1 MSKKKK
7 WIIAISVVVILAL
20 LAGGYIFTKSKFN
33 SSAGEGEIFPMKVS
47 DMMGGME
54 ASSGSLFAGVVEPKE
69 TEKIFLDPERGTVK
83 EVFVKE
89 GDVVKAGAQLFSYE
103 NKEGEMELKQKGLE
117 LEIANSSVKQK
128 KSEIWSLEKQI
139 KNASAEE
146 KTALRQQV
154 TQAEAD
160 LKIAQF
166 EVEKAN
172 LEYQEMKKKV
182 NDNIVKAKVNG
193 IVQKIDEEQ
202 KQSAAGGNNQMG
214 QQQAPGSFMQIYN
227 TDAYFVKGNVNE
239 LIKDEL
245 QVGQEVNVVSRKDP
259 EQKWPGKII
268 EIGKLPT
275 EENGE
280 DMSMDMGMGDMAMNP
295 QASNYPFQVQLT
307 EHEGL
312 EFGYHVFIELKGEEE
327 APQEVTIPTDMI
339 VMDGD
344 KSFVWTV
351 VDEKLKKQ
359 EVKLGEE
366 IPDMMMTIV
375 ESGLTKD
382 DYVVYPDD
390 TVKEGKKVTI
400 DDSLEEHQ

>member
-7 WIIAISVVVILAL
+7 WIITISVIVILGL
-20 LAGGYIFTKSKFN
+20 IVGGYIFAKSKFN
-33 SSAGEGEIFPMKVS
+33 SAEGEGEIFPMKVS

-54 ASSGSLFAGVVEPKE
+54 AGSGGLFAGVVEPKE
-69 TEKIFLDPERGTVK
+69 TEKIFLDSERGTVK

-89 GDVVKAGAQLFSYE
+89 GDVVQAGAQLFSYE
-103 NKEGEMELKQKGLE
+103 NKEGEMQLKQKGIE

-128 KSEIWSLEKQI
+128 KNEIWQTEKQI

-154 TQAEAD
+154 TQAEGD
-160 LKIAQF
+160 LKLAQF

-202 KQSAAGGNNQMG
+202 KQSTGANNQG

-227 TDAYFVKGNVNE
+227 TDAYFVKGTVNE

-268 EIGKLPT
+268 EIGKLPNDENS
-275 EENGE
+275 EEMG
-280 DMSMDMGMGDMAMNP
+280 MDMGMDMATNP

-327 APQEVTIPTDMI
+327 ASQEVMLPTDMI
-339 VMDGD
+339 VMDGE
-344 KSFVWTV
+344 KPYVWTV

-359 EVKLGEE
+359 EVKLGKEMPE
-366 IPDMMMTIV
+366 MMMTVIK
-375 ESGLTKD
+375 SGLKKD

>member
-7 WIIAISVVVILAL
+7 WIIAIAVVIILAL
-20 LAGGYIFTKSKFN
+20 VAGGYIFTKSKFN
-33 SSAGEGEIFPMKVS
+33 SSEGEGEIFPMKVS

-54 ASSGSLFAGVVEPKE
+54 AGSGGLFAGVVEPKE
-69 TEKIFLDPERGTVK
+69 TEKIFIDPQRGTIK

-103 NKEGEMELKQKGLE
+103 NKEGEMELKQKGIE

-128 KSEIWSLEKQI
+128 KDEIWQTEKQI
-139 KNASAEE
+139 KNAAGEE

-154 TQAEAD
+154 TQAQAD

-193 IVQKIDEEQ
+193 IVQKVDEEQ
-202 KQSAAGGNNQMG
+202 KQSSGNNQME

-227 TDAYFVKGNVNE
+227 TDAYFVKGTVNE

-245 QVGQEVNVVSRKDP
+245 QVGQEVNIVSRKDP
-259 EQKWPGKII
+259 ALKWPGKIT

-275 EENGE
+275 EENGDE
-280 DMSMDMGMGDMAMNP
+280 MGMDMGMGDMMMNP

-327 APQEVTIPTDMI
+327 ATEEVMIPSDMI

-344 KSFVWTV
+344 KAFVWTV

-366 IPDMMMTIV
+366 LPEMMMTII
-375 ESGLTKD
+375 ESGLKQE
-382 DYVVYPDD
+382 DYIVYPDD

>member
-7 WIIAISVVVILAL
+7 WIIAIAVVIILAL
-20 LAGGYIFTKSKFN
+20 VASGYIFAKSKFN
-33 SSAGEGEIFPMKVS
+33 SSEGEGEIFPMKVS

-54 ASSGSLFAGVVEPKE
+54 AGSGSLFAGVVEPKE
-69 TEKIFLDPERGTVK
+69 TEKIFIDPQRGTIK

-117 LEIANSSVKQK
+117 LEIANSSVRQK
-128 KSEIWSLEKQI
+128 KDEIWQTEKQI
-139 KNASAEE
+139 KNAAGEE

-154 TQAEAD
+154 TQAQAD

-193 IVQKIDEEQ
+193 IVQKVDEEQ
-202 KQSAAGGNNQMG
+202 KQSSGGNYQME

-227 TDAYFVKGNVNE
+227 TDAYFVKGTVNE

-259 EQKWPGKII
+259 ALKWPGKII

-280 DMSMDMGMGDMAMNP
+280 DMGMDMGMGDMMMNP

-312 EFGYHVFIELKGEEE
+312 EFGYHVFIELKGAEE
-327 APQEVTIPTDMI
+327 APEEVMIPSDML

-344 KSFVWTV
+344 KAFVWTV

-366 IPDMMMTIV
+366 LPEMMMTII
-375 ESGLTKD
+375 ESGLKKE
-382 DYVVYPDD
+382 DYIVYPDD

>member
-7 WIIAISVVVILAL
+7 WIIAISTIIILGL
-20 LAGGYIFTKSKFN
+20 GIGGYIFTKSKFN
-33 SSAGEGEIFPMKVS
+33 SEEGAGEIFPTKVS

-54 ASSGSLFAGVVEPKE
+54 ASAGGLFAGVVEPKE
-69 TEKIFLDPERGTVK
+69 TEKIFLSSERGTVK

-89 GDVVKAGAQLFSYE
+89 GDVVKANDQLFSYE
-103 NKEGEMELKQKGLE
+103 NAEGEMELKQKAIDLD
-117 LEIANSSVKQK
+117 IANSSVKQK

-139 KNASAEE
+139 KNAASEE
-146 KTALRQQV
+146 KSALREQV
-154 TQAEAD
+154 SQAETD
-160 LKIAQF
+160 LKLAKF

-182 NDNIVKAKVNG
+182 NNNIVRAKVNG
-193 IVQKIDEEQ
+193 LVQKVDEEQ
-202 KQSAAGGNNQMG
+202 KQSTGGENQG
-214 QQQAPGSFMQIYN
+214 EQQPSGPFMQIYN

-245 QVGQEVNVVSRKDP
+245 QVGQEVNVVSRKNP

-268 EIGKLPT
+268 EIGKLPVDEGT
-275 EENGE
+275 DEMGG
-280 DMSMDMGMGDMAMNP
+280 MGMDEMAMNP

-312 EFGYHVFIELKGEEE
+312 EFGYHVFIELKGEE
-327 APQEVTIPTDMI
+327 ASQEVMLPTDMI
-339 VMDGD
+339 VMDGE
-344 KSFVWTV
+344 KPFVWTV
-351 VDEKLKKQ
+351 ADEKVKKQ
-359 EVKLGEE
+359 EVELGKEM
-366 IPDMMMTIV
+366 PDMMMTVIK
-375 ESGLTKD
+375 SGLTKD
-382 DYVVYPDD
+382 DYVIFPDD